1 MEDPKN
7 IKDEETT
14 ELKED
19 LTEDEL
25 KDVSGGWERI
35 TDGFSSTIL
44 LEKDQNKDVLA

>member
-14 ELKED
+14 ELKEE

-35 TDGFSSTIL
+35 LDGLSSTIL
-44 LEKDQNKDVLA
+44 LEHDKNKNVLA